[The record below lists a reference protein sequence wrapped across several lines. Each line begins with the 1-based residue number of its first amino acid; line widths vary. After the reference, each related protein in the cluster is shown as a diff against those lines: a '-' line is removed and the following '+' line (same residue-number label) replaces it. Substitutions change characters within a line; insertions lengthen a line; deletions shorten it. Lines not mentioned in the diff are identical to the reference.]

1 MYSPQPRLGRPSHA
15 SPSCRNRSPASP
27 ETGPSA
33 LAVARLCGSDLQRGQ
48 LATHI
53 QTIRLS
59 SSSAAVATR
68 NHLRPIPKR
77 APFISPSS
85 PFHHSPRDRSSS
97 SRCPLLVF
105 CSRMRGEFMQHEIT
119 LNWILPDNATDSEW
133 IILYHIP
140 ANCEQTCE
148 NVLYSLNQGYQALGK
163 LQGKAHPVAVRTA
176 DSTISTD
183 KLKSQFPYVQIIE
196 QQANQQ
202 QTISQLSSDHI
213 YLVDPFGKVILRYQ
227 AKAQKQEMIMT
238 TKDWISDLKRLLKYS
253 RTS

>member
-1 MYSPQPRLGRPSHA
+1 MNGRK
-15 SPSCRNRSPASP
+15 
-27 ETGPSA
+27 GM
-33 LAVARLCGSDLQRGQ
+33 LAVFGAF
-48 LATHI
+48 LAPV
-53 QTIRLS
+53 LL
-59 SSSAAVATR
+59 AAIVYQMGWFNAGVT
-68 NHLRPIPKR
+68 NK
-77 APFISPSS
+77 
-85 PFHHSPRDRSSS
+85 
-97 SRCPLLVF
+97 
-105 CSRMRGEFMQHEIT
+105 GEFMQHEIT

-213 YLVDPFGKVILRYQ
+213 Y
-227 AKAQKQEMIMT
+227 
-238 TKDWISDLKRLLKYS
+238 
-253 RTS
+253 